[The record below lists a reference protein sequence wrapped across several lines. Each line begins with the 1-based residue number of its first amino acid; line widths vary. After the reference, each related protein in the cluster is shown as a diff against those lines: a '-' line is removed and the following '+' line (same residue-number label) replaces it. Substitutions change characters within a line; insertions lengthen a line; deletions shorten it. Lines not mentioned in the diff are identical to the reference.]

1 MYLLNRKPNYTVQF
15 ESYFLDISISE
26 SARAIQ
32 RFLKGVMNE
41 FLTIILVNIP
51 NKEPEEDIHT
61 GYSDECPLIDPGSK
75 KIPKVGWRVREACYH
90 KLYEVLGEFMRK
102 VFNYFCVNCL
112 N

>member
-1 MYLLNRKPNYTVQF
+1 MQF